1 MRKSSLS
8 RRYGSFILTGALAI
22 FFVSCSSDTPTTT
35 EINTLATEAPNT
47 TELATTSTKPAD
59 SWADVVERVRPA
71 VVRIEIDTCTNEF
84 GVGSGFAIDGWIMTN
99 RHVVEGY
106 RNLVVVKPDGTKRL
120 PEQVRVSTS
129 LDLALIKM
137 PLDLSMSWTA
147 KVPRVADEVAALG
160 FPRGMGFTFTKGSIS
175 ALDVQL
181 DDGDF
186 SVSGLLQTD
195 AAVNPGNSGGP
206 LIDKDGNVL
215 GVVVLKRNDS
225 EGLAFAID
233 GRQAQV
239 FLSGQKGE
247 PYPPCEEASNE
258 TFETDGPETLVPETL
273 VPETVG
279 EAAPTPE
286 SVVLAFYEAVRIGDF
301 DLAWQLGGKNLGKNP
316 KFEAFAAGYDNTD
329 SSEVEIVAVEGTQV
343 TVQVTAVEQTSK
355 GRQVSTYLGTYMVDG
370 EQITNGKLKLIRRA

>member
-8 RRYGSFILTGALAI
+8 RRYGSLILTGALSI
-22 FFVSCSSDTPTTT
+22 FFVSCSSDTATTT
-35 EINTLATEAPNT
+35 GINTLATEAPTT
-47 TELATTSTKPAD
+47 TELATTSTKPED

-71 VVRIEIDTCTNEF
+71 VVRIEIDTCTDEI

-181 DDGDF
+181 NDGDF

-247 PYPPCEEASNE
+247 PYPPCKQASNE
-258 TFETDGPETLVPETL
+258 TFGTDVPESLVPETI
-273 VPETVG
+273 E
-279 EAAPTPE
+279 EAALTAE
-286 SVVLAFYEAVRIGDF
+286 AVVLAFYEAVRIGDF

-316 KFEAFAAGYDNTD
+316 KFETFAAGYDNTD
-329 SSEVEIVAVEGTQV
+329 SSEVEIVAVEGNEV

-355 GRQVSTYLGTYMVDG
+355 GRQVSTYLGTYTVDG
-370 EQITNGKLKLIRRA
+370 EEITNGKLKLIRRE